1 MTAVDTFLEVS
12 RVFPPNTGLASHQI
26 VLRFINGEYVTH
38 FYNVEDGGYHHG
50 HYFSS
55 ETVARADYHS
65 RVSRSYKDMSNGT

>member
-1 MTAVDTFLEVS
+1 MNAPVFILVS
-12 RVFPPNTGLASHQI
+12 PVFPAHSGTASHQI
-26 VLRFINGEYVTH
+26 VLRYINREYVTH